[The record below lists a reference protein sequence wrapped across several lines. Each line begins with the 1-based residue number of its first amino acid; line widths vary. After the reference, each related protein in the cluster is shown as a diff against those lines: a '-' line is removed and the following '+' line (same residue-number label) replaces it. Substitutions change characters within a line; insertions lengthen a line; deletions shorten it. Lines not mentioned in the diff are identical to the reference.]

1 MNVRTIRALLKKDL
15 ALFRSDRLYLVL
27 TVLSLVFFTAIYFVM
42 PRQVDEDFSL
52 GMYAP
57 VLPPAFSQL
66 TQQPGTD
73 IEFFQT
79 EDDMKQSILDG
90 KYQAGIALPANIM
103 EIWDSGGKPDITIYY
118 ASTAPP
124 EVAEAVKT
132 LVEELS
138 FNQAGQ
144 ALSFNV
150 DEEVLGPD
158 MLGEQVALRDRMRP
172 LWAVLI
178 LLLETMTLASLITV
192 EIEQGTARALLVT
205 PMSTSDLFTAKAVL
219 GVSMAFFQAVLF
231 MAIVGGF
238 NLQPLIIL
246 AALMLGSFFVMGAGF
261 LLASLARNVQAV
273 TGWGVLVLIVLVIP
287 GFGAVIPGLISDWA
301 RVIPSYYLVDTV
313 NRAANYGAGW
323 GEVWPNMAILAGITV
338 ALIWAGLLVLRRRY
352 Q

>member
-27 TVLSLVFFTAIYFVM
+27 TVLGLIFYTAIYFIM
-42 PRQVDEDFSL
+42 PRHVDEDFNL
-52 GMYAP
+52 AMYAP

-79 EDDMKQSILDG
+79 ENELKQSILDG
-90 KYQAGIALPANIM
+90 KYQAGISLPANIM
-103 EIWDSGGKPDITIYY
+103 EIWASGGKPDITIYY

-124 EVAEAVKT
+124 EVSQAVKT

-138 FNQAGQ
+138 FNQTGQ
-144 ALSFNV
+144 PLSFDI

-178 LLLETMTLASLITV
+178 LLLETMSLASLITV

-205 PMSTSDLFTAKAVL
+205 PMRTSDLFAAKAVL

-238 NLQPLIIL
+238 NLQPLIIIITL
-246 AALMLGSFFVMGAGF
+246 LLGSFFVMGSGF

-273 TGWGVLVLIVLVIP
+273 TGWGVLILIVLAVP
-287 GFGAVIPGLISDWA
+287 GFGAVIPGLISGWA

-313 NRAANYGAGW
+313 NRAANYGSGW
-323 GEVWPNMAILAGITV
+323 GEVWPNLAILAGITAV
-338 ALIWAGLLVLRRRY
+338 LVWGGLTVLRRRY